1 MWYIA
6 FKVKENNAQ
15 ANFMSADLK
24 VLLVVAR
31 RSARATNFTF
41 YSALSTHYSELTTQ
55 HSALFQ

>member
-1 MWYIA
+1 
-6 FKVKENNAQ
+6 
-15 ANFMSADLK
+15 MSADLK